1 MKTVFSVEDS
11 SSSAAGEAKKPGP
24 TMNPSAS
31 EEAFLKFVTEQVDKK
46 GEDGEEGETKGDLG
60 NNGFS
65 ESNGNINVP
74 LDMEEYQPSLKN
86 KLDFACAALAMSR
99 PSFVKPQDSAARA
112 DCGSQTT
119 ATLRFGSKATSK
131 GAVDKDGNGPVG
143 FPSFL
148 SGQKKSGVQVR
159 PITIGSSS
167 DLSEEDDLLGESAR
181 RSRRRKQ
188 ANLSQLETEVAQL
201 RLKKAAFLKQF
212 TDISQKYNNALITNR
227 ILAADVEALEAKVKL
242 REELFKRIYGFSYGS
257 IEISTKRM
265 PPFVGS
271 LSNTSKNASVPGKDG
286 SKHPIYQAAANKP
299 ISTHDLRTNNAF
311 SEGSSVSG
319 TNIGQA
325 TSLQGVASLEHLQK
339 QIGKG
344 ASPRKP
350 KFNSEGK

>member
-11 SSSAAGEAKKPGP
+11 SSSAADEAKKPGP

-46 GEDGEEGETKGDLG
+46 EDGEEGETKGDLG

-65 ESNGNINVP
+65 QSNGNSNVP
-74 LDMEEYQPSLKN
+74 LDMDEYQPSLKN

-119 ATLRFGSKATSK
+119 ATLPVGSKATSK
-131 GAVDKDGNGPVG
+131 GAGDKDGNGPVG
-143 FPSFL
+143 FPSYL
-148 SGQKKSGVQVR
+148 SVQKKSGAQVR

-167 DLSEEDDLLGESAR
+167 DLSEKDELVGES
-181 RSRRRKQ
+181 
-188 ANLSQLETEVAQL
+188 ETVENSDPAEGCSAKTQEGIFF
-201 RLKKAAFLKQF
+201 KA
-212 TDISQKYNNALITNR
+212 IYRHYQKYNNALITNR
-227 ILAADVEALEAKVKL
+227 ILTANVEALEAKLWLNRNINK
-242 REELFKRIYGFSYGS
+242 EDAAICWK
-257 IEISTKRM
+257 
-265 PPFVGS
+265 S
-271 LSNTSKNASVPGKDG
+271 LQYIQECSAVPVKDG

-299 ISTHDLRTNNAF
+299 ISTHDLRTNNAL

-319 TNIGQA
+319 TNIGGA
-325 TSLQGVASLEHLQK
+325 TSLQGVTSSENLQK

-344 ASPRKP
+344 ASSRKP
-350 KFNSEGK
+350 KFNREGK